1 MEERSSDLY
10 RQPEDRANFD
20 EQASDVALGEENT
33 LNETQESDFAPIRE
47 SRKQVELTSEDIA
60 LKKGKKSFGWFLAF
74 CIIDLLFAAYIV
86 YIVITVF
93 ANLV

>member
-10 RQPEDRANFD
+10 RQPEDRTNFD
-20 EQASDVALGEENT
+20 EQETDVSFDEGKALA
-33 LNETQESDFAPIRE
+33 ETQEADFTPIHE